1 MIVEER
7 FGVGIVP
14 GRIAFHGGVRP
25 LAPSTLEPR
34 GLRPSA
40 PNQSTKRQR
49 PCAASHSRS
58 IGPSWDYRVMGS
70 PVHGIARLRDLV
82 LGLKPAN
89 LIPHLGAYGLGRDA
103 GEDPGEHGAFL
114 IIDGSVFE
122 RESLEHGEFP
132 GIDRIVVPEYGKER
146 VLHDGVR
153 VGGLFHRSRFPSG
166 WCRVAGTRAQRRITD
181 RPAVR

>member
-49 PCAASHSRS
+49 PCQSAFVPQVIPAQLVHRG
-58 IGPSWDYRVMGS
+58 ITGSWAHRFMGS
-70 PVHGIARLRDLV
+70 
-82 LGLKPAN
+82 LG
-89 LIPHLGAYGLGRDA
+89 
-103 GEDPGEHGAFL
+103 
-114 IIDGSVFE
+114 
-122 RESLEHGEFP
+122 
-132 GIDRIVVPEYGKER
+132 
-146 VLHDGVR
+146 
-153 VGGLFHRSRFPSG
+153 
-166 WCRVAGTRAQRRITD
+166 
-181 RPAVR
+181 